1 MLALTAA
8 VSLTACGTA
17 AAASASQTSGVAPVA
32 SPSGN
37 GSTGLAGNTQ
47 STDIGESAAKEIAF
61 TDAGISAEQVQYL
74 WSKMDYDD
82 GKAVYDVEF
91 VVNGVEY
98 DYEIDA
104 VSGTILSVDQEADN
118 YRAAN
123 QTAGTQAA
131 GTQTAGTQAAG
142 TQTAGTQAAGTQ
154 AAGTQAAG
162 TQAAGTQAAS
172 QTSGNAASQKT
183 TAQSN
188 STAQTAN
195 QGSTVQTANQGST
208 VQQNNYIGEQAAQ
221 DAALAHAG
229 VSAQNVSFVRTK
241 LDWDNGRWQYEVE
254 FYDQGTEY
262 DYSIDAVTGEVL
274 GYDYDAEYY
283 TPNNNTAAT
292 QTAPGAQISAEDAKA
307 IALAHAGV
315 SAQDAQ
321 RMEMGFDNEHG
332 RSVYE
337 FEWRV
342 GWTEYSCDVD
352 ANTGEVVGYSSEY
365 DD

>member
-1 MLALTAA
+1 MKKMWITMLALTAA

-131 GTQTAGTQAAG
+131 
-142 TQTAGTQAAGTQ
+142 
-154 AAGTQAAG
+154 
-162 TQAAGTQAAS
+162 S
-172 QTSGNAASQKT
+172 QTSGNAAPQKT

-188 STAQTAN
+188 STA
-195 QGSTVQTANQGST
+195 QTANQGST

-283 TPNNNTAAT
+283 TANNNTAAM

-332 RSVYE
+332 RAVYE

>member
-1 MLALTAA
+1 MKKMWITMLALTAA

-17 AAASASQTSGVAPVA
+17 AAASASQTLGVAPVA

-74 WSKMDYDD
+74 WSKMDYDN

-123 QTAGTQAA
+123 
-131 GTQTAGTQAAG
+131 
-142 TQTAGTQAAGTQ
+142 
-154 AAGTQAAG
+154 
-162 TQAAGTQAAS
+162 QAAGTQAAS

-241 LDWDNGRWQYEVE
+241 LDWDDGRWQYEVE

-283 TPNNNTAAT
+283 MANNNTVPT

-315 SAQDAQ
+315 SAQNAQ
-321 RMEMGFDNEHG
+321 RMEMGFDNEYG

-337 FEWRV
+337 FEWHV
-342 GWTEYSCDVD
+342 GRIEYSCDVD

>member
-1 MLALTAA
+1 MKKMWITMLALTAA

-17 AAASASQTSGVAPVA
+17 AAAPASQALGVAPVA

-74 WSKMDYDD
+74 WSKMDYDN

-131 GTQTAGTQAAG
+131 PQA
-142 TQTAGTQAAGTQ
+142 
-154 AAGTQAAG
+154 
-162 TQAAGTQAAS
+162 
-172 QTSGNAASQKT
+172 SGNATSQKT

-188 STAQTAN
+188 STAQTANQGSTVQTAN

-241 LDWDNGRWQYEVE
+241 LDWDDGRWQYEVE

-283 TPNNNTAAT
+283 TANNNTAAT

-332 RSVYE
+332 RAVYE

>member
-1 MLALTAA
+1 MKKMWIAMMALTAA

-17 AAASASQTSGVAPVA
+17 SAASAPRASGVAPVA
-32 SPSGN
+32 SPSAN

-61 TDAGISAEQVQYL
+61 KDAGVSAEQVQYL

-91 VVNGVEY
+91 VVNNIEY

-104 VSGTILSVDQEADN
+104 VSGVILSVDQEADH
-118 YRAAN
+118 YRMANQTTGTSNSAQTGVQSSAQNSTSTAKTAN
-123 QTAGTQAA
+123 QTAGNTQAA
-131 GTQTAGTQAAG
+131 AGAAQQA
-142 TQTAGTQAAGTQ
+142 
-154 AAGTQAAG
+154 
-162 TQAAGTQAAS
+162 
-172 QTSGNAASQKT
+172 
-183 TAQSN
+183 
-188 STAQTAN
+188 
-195 QGSTVQTANQGST
+195 
-208 VQQNNYIGEQAAQ
+208 NYIGEQAAQ
-221 DAALAHAG
+221 EAALAHAG

-241 LDWDNGRWQYEVE
+241 LDFDNGRWEYEVE

-274 GYDYDAEYY
+274 AYDYDAEYY
-283 TPNNNTAAT
+283 NGTAPAAP

-315 SAQDAQ
+315 SAQEAQ
-321 RMEMGFDNEHG
+321 RMEMGFDNEYG
-332 RSVYE
+332 RAVYE

-342 GWTEYSCDVD
+342 GWMEYSCDVD

>member
-131 GTQTAGTQAAG
+131 
-142 TQTAGTQAAGTQ
+142 
-154 AAGTQAAG
+154 
-162 TQAAGTQAAS
+162 S

-195 QGSTVQTANQGST
+195 QGSTA
-208 VQQNNYIGEQAAQ
+208 QQNNYIGEQAAQ

-241 LDWDNGRWQYEVE
+241 LDFDNGRWEYEVE

-283 TPNNNTAAT
+283 TANNNTAAM

-337 FEWRV
+337 FEWHV

>member
-1 MLALTAA
+1 MKKMWIAMMALTAA

-17 AAASASQTSGVAPVA
+17 SAASAPRASGVAPVA
-32 SPSGN
+32 SPSAN

-61 TDAGISAEQVQYL
+61 KDAGVSAEQVQYL

-91 VVNGVEY
+91 VVNNIEY

-104 VSGTILSVDQEADN
+104 VSGVILSVDQEADH
-118 YRAAN
+118 YRMTNQTTGTSNSAQTGVQSSAQNSTSTAKTAN
-123 QTAGTQAA
+123 QTAGN
-131 GTQTAGTQAAG
+131 
-142 TQTAGTQAAGTQ
+142 
-154 AAGTQAAG
+154 
-162 TQAAGTQAAS
+162 TQAAS
-172 QTSGNAASQKT
+172 GAA
-183 TAQSN
+183 
-188 STAQTAN
+188 
-195 QGSTVQTANQGST
+195 
-208 VQQNNYIGEQAAQ
+208 QQANYIGDQAAQ
-221 DAALAHAG
+221 EAALAHAG

-241 LDWDNGRWQYEVE
+241 LDFDNGRWEYEVE

-274 GYDYDAEYY
+274 AYDYDAEYY
-283 TPNNNTAAT
+283 NGTAPAAP

-315 SAQDAQ
+315 SAQEAQ
-321 RMEMGFDNEHG
+321 RMEMGFDNEYG
-332 RSVYE
+332 RAVYE

-342 GWTEYSCDVD
+342 GWMEYSCDVD

>member
-131 GTQTAGTQAAG
+131 PQA
-142 TQTAGTQAAGTQ
+142 
-154 AAGTQAAG
+154 
-162 TQAAGTQAAS
+162 
-172 QTSGNAASQKT
+172 SGNAASQKT

-283 TPNNNTAAT
+283 TANNNTAAT

-332 RSVYE
+332 RAVYE

>member
-1 MLALTAA
+1 MMKKMWIAMMALTAA

-17 AAASASQTSGVAPVA
+17 SAASAPSASGVAPVA
-32 SPSGN
+32 SPSAN

-61 TDAGISAEQVQYL
+61 KDAGVSAEQVQYL

-91 VVNGVEY
+91 VVNNIEY

-104 VSGTILSVDQEADN
+104 VSGVILSVDQEADH
-118 YRAAN
+118 YRMANQTTGTSNSAQTGAQTGAQSSAQNSTSTAKTAN
-123 QTAGTQAA
+123 QTAGN
-131 GTQTAGTQAAG
+131 
-142 TQTAGTQAAGTQ
+142 
-154 AAGTQAAG
+154 
-162 TQAAGTQAAS
+162 TQAAS
-172 QTSGNAASQKT
+172 GAA
-183 TAQSN
+183 
-188 STAQTAN
+188 
-195 QGSTVQTANQGST
+195 
-208 VQQNNYIGEQAAQ
+208 QQANYIGDQAAQ
-221 DAALAHAG
+221 EAALAHAG

-241 LDWDNGRWQYEVE
+241 LDFDNGRWEYEVE

-274 GYDYDAEYY
+274 AYDYDAEYY
-283 TPNNNTAAT
+283 SGTASAAP

-321 RMEMGFDNEHG
+321 RMEMGFDNERG
-332 RSVYE
+332 RAVYE

>member
-131 GTQTAGTQAAG
+131 
-142 TQTAGTQAAGTQ
+142 
-154 AAGTQAAG
+154 
-162 TQAAGTQAAS
+162 S
-172 QTSGNAASQKT
+172 QTSGNAAPQKT

-195 QGSTVQTANQGST
+195 QGSTA
-208 VQQNNYIGEQAAQ
+208 QQNNYIGEQAAQ

-283 TPNNNTAAT
+283 TANNNTAAT

-337 FEWRV
+337 FEWHV

>member
-1 MLALTAA
+1 MKKMWITMLALTAA

-131 GTQTAGTQAAG
+131 
-142 TQTAGTQAAGTQ
+142 
-154 AAGTQAAG
+154 
-162 TQAAGTQAAS
+162 S

-188 STAQTAN
+188 STA
-195 QGSTVQTANQGST
+195 QTANQGST

-283 TPNNNTAAT
+283 TANNNTAAM

>member
-47 STDIGESAAKEIAF
+47 STDVGESAAKEIAF

-74 WSKMDYDD
+74 WSKMDYDN

-131 GTQTAGTQAAG
+131 
-142 TQTAGTQAAGTQ
+142 
-154 AAGTQAAG
+154 
-162 TQAAGTQAAS
+162 S
-172 QTSGNAASQKT
+172 QTSGNAAPQKT

-283 TPNNNTAAT
+283 TANNNTAAT

-332 RSVYE
+332 RAVYE

>member
-131 GTQTAGTQAAG
+131 
-142 TQTAGTQAAGTQ
+142 
-154 AAGTQAAG
+154 
-162 TQAAGTQAAS
+162 S

-195 QGSTVQTANQGST
+195 QGSTVQ
-208 VQQNNYIGEQAAQ
+208 QNNYIGEQAAQ
-221 DAALAHAG
+221 DAALTHAG

-283 TPNNNTAAT
+283 TANNNTAAT

-332 RSVYE
+332 RAVYE

>member
-61 TDAGISAEQVQYL
+61 TDSGISAEQVQYL

-131 GTQTAGTQAAG
+131 
-142 TQTAGTQAAGTQ
+142 
-154 AAGTQAAG
+154 
-162 TQAAGTQAAS
+162 S

-188 STAQTAN
+188 STA
-195 QGSTVQTANQGST
+195 QTANQGST

-283 TPNNNTAAT
+283 TANNNTAAM

-337 FEWRV
+337 FEWHV

>member
-1 MLALTAA
+1 MKKMWITMLALTAA

-131 GTQTAGTQAAG
+131 
-142 TQTAGTQAAGTQ
+142 
-154 AAGTQAAG
+154 
-162 TQAAGTQAAS
+162 S

-195 QGSTVQTANQGST
+195 QGSTA
-208 VQQNNYIGEQAAQ
+208 QQNNYIGEQAAQ

-283 TPNNNTAAT
+283 TANNNTAAM

-332 RSVYE
+332 RAVYE

>member
-1 MLALTAA
+1 MKKMWITMLALTAA

-131 GTQTAGTQAAG
+131 
-142 TQTAGTQAAGTQ
+142 
-154 AAGTQAAG
+154 
-162 TQAAGTQAAS
+162 S

-195 QGSTVQTANQGST
+195 QGSTA
-208 VQQNNYIGEQAAQ
+208 QQNNYIGEQAAQ

-283 TPNNNTAAT
+283 TANNNTAAM

-332 RSVYE
+332 RAVYE

-352 ANTGEVVGYSSEY
+352 ANTGQVVGYSSEY

>member
-1 MLALTAA
+1 MKKMWITMLALTAA

-131 GTQTAGTQAAG
+131 
-142 TQTAGTQAAGTQ
+142 
-154 AAGTQAAG
+154 
-162 TQAAGTQAAS
+162 S

-188 STAQTAN
+188 STVQTAN

-283 TPNNNTAAT
+283 TANNNTAAT
-292 QTAPGAQISAEDAKA
+292 QTAPGAQMSAEDAKA

-332 RSVYE
+332 RAVYE

>member
-131 GTQTAGTQAAG
+131 
-142 TQTAGTQAAGTQ
+142 
-154 AAGTQAAG
+154 
-162 TQAAGTQAAS
+162 S

-195 QGSTVQTANQGST
+195 QGSTA
-208 VQQNNYIGEQAAQ
+208 QQNNYIGEQAAQ

-283 TPNNNTAAT
+283 TANNNTAAM

-337 FEWRV
+337 FEWHV

>member
-1 MLALTAA
+1 MKKMWITMLALTAA

-17 AAASASQTSGVAPVA
+17 AAASASQASGVAPVA

-74 WSKMDYDD
+74 WSKIDYDD

-131 GTQTAGTQAAG
+131 
-142 TQTAGTQAAGTQ
+142 
-154 AAGTQAAG
+154 
-162 TQAAGTQAAS
+162 S

-195 QGSTVQTANQGST
+195 QGSTA
-208 VQQNNYIGEQAAQ
+208 QQNNYIGEQAAQ

-283 TPNNNTAAT
+283 TANNNTAAM

-321 RMEMGFDNEHG
+321 RMEMGFDNEYG

-337 FEWRV
+337 FEWHV
-342 GWTEYSCDVD
+342 GWMEYSCDVD

>member
-1 MLALTAA
+1 MKKMWITMLALTAA

-131 GTQTAGTQAAG
+131 
-142 TQTAGTQAAGTQ
+142 
-154 AAGTQAAG
+154 
-162 TQAAGTQAAS
+162 S

-188 STAQTAN
+188 STA
-195 QGSTVQTANQGST
+195 QTANQGST

-283 TPNNNTAAT
+283 TANNNTAAM

-337 FEWRV
+337 FEWHV

>member
-1 MLALTAA
+1 MKKMWITMLALTAA

-131 GTQTAGTQAAG
+131 
-142 TQTAGTQAAGTQ
+142 
-154 AAGTQAAG
+154 
-162 TQAAGTQAAS
+162 S

-188 STAQTAN
+188 STA
-195 QGSTVQTANQGST
+195 QTANQGST

-241 LDWDNGRWQYEVE
+241 LDWDDGRWQYEVE

-283 TPNNNTAAT
+283 TPNNNTAAM

-337 FEWRV
+337 FEWHV

>member
-74 WSKMDYDD
+74 SSKMDYDD

-131 GTQTAGTQAAG
+131 
-142 TQTAGTQAAGTQ
+142 
-154 AAGTQAAG
+154 
-162 TQAAGTQAAS
+162 S

-195 QGSTVQTANQGST
+195 QGSTA
-208 VQQNNYIGEQAAQ
+208 QQNNYIGEQAAQ

-283 TPNNNTAAT
+283 TANNNTAAT

-337 FEWRV
+337 FEWHV

>member
-131 GTQTAGTQAAG
+131 
-142 TQTAGTQAAGTQ
+142 
-154 AAGTQAAG
+154 
-162 TQAAGTQAAS
+162 S

-195 QGSTVQTANQGST
+195 QGSTA
-208 VQQNNYIGEQAAQ
+208 QQNNYIGEQAAQ

-283 TPNNNTAAT
+283 TANNNTAAT

-332 RSVYE
+332 RAVYE

>member
-131 GTQTAGTQAAG
+131 
-142 TQTAGTQAAGTQ
+142 
-154 AAGTQAAG
+154 
-162 TQAAGTQAAS
+162 S

-195 QGSTVQTANQGST
+195 QGSTAP
-208 VQQNNYIGEQAAQ
+208 QNNYIGEQAAQ

-283 TPNNNTAAT
+283 TANNNTAAM

-321 RMEMGFDNEHG
+321 RMEMGFDNEYG

-337 FEWRV
+337 FEWHV

>member
-1 MLALTAA
+1 MKKMWITMLALTAA

-131 GTQTAGTQAAG
+131 
-142 TQTAGTQAAGTQ
+142 
-154 AAGTQAAG
+154 
-162 TQAAGTQAAS
+162 S

-195 QGSTVQTANQGST
+195 QGSTA
-208 VQQNNYIGEQAAQ
+208 QQNNYIGEQAAQ

-283 TPNNNTAAT
+283 TPNNNTAAM

-321 RMEMGFDNEHG
+321 RMEMGFDNEYG

-337 FEWRV
+337 FEWHV

>member
-1 MLALTAA
+1 MKKMWITMLALTAA

-74 WSKMDYDD
+74 WSKMDYDN

-123 QTAGTQAA
+123 
-131 GTQTAGTQAAG
+131 
-142 TQTAGTQAAGTQ
+142 QTAGTQAAGTQ

-195 QGSTVQTANQGST
+195 QGSTA
-208 VQQNNYIGEQAAQ
+208 QQNNYIGEQAAQ

-283 TPNNNTAAT
+283 TANNNTAAA

-315 SAQDAQ
+315 AAQDAQ

>member
-1 MLALTAA
+1 MKKMWITMLALTAA

-17 AAASASQTSGVAPVA
+17 AAAPASQALGVAPVA

-74 WSKMDYDD
+74 WSKMDYDN

-131 GTQTAGTQAAG
+131 
-142 TQTAGTQAAGTQ
+142 
-154 AAGTQAAG
+154 
-162 TQAAGTQAAS
+162 S

-188 STAQTAN
+188 STAQTANQGSTVQTANQGSTVQTAN

-283 TPNNNTAAT
+283 TANNNTAAT

-332 RSVYE
+332 RAVYE

>member
-1 MLALTAA
+1 MKKMWITMLALTAA

-131 GTQTAGTQAAG
+131 
-142 TQTAGTQAAGTQ
+142 
-154 AAGTQAAG
+154 
-162 TQAAGTQAAS
+162 S

-195 QGSTVQTANQGST
+195 QGSTA
-208 VQQNNYIGEQAAQ
+208 QQNNYIGEQAAQ

-241 LDWDNGRWQYEVE
+241 LDWDDGRWQYEVE

-283 TPNNNTAAT
+283 TANNNTAAM

-332 RSVYE
+332 RAVYE

>member
-1 MLALTAA
+1 MKKMWITMLALTAA

-131 GTQTAGTQAAG
+131 
-142 TQTAGTQAAGTQ
+142 
-154 AAGTQAAG
+154 
-162 TQAAGTQAAS
+162 S

-195 QGSTVQTANQGST
+195 QGSTA
-208 VQQNNYIGEQAAQ
+208 QQNNYIGEQAAQ

-241 LDWDNGRWQYEVE
+241 LDWDDGRWQYEVE

-283 TPNNNTAAT
+283 TANNNTAAT

-315 SAQDAQ
+315 SARDAQ
-321 RMEMGFDNEHG
+321 RMEMGFDNEYG

-337 FEWRV
+337 FEWHV

>member
-131 GTQTAGTQAAG
+131 
-142 TQTAGTQAAGTQ
+142 
-154 AAGTQAAG
+154 
-162 TQAAGTQAAS
+162 S

-195 QGSTVQTANQGST
+195 QGSTA
-208 VQQNNYIGEQAAQ
+208 QQNNYIGEQAAQ

-241 LDWDNGRWQYEVE
+241 LDWDDGRWQYEVE

-283 TPNNNTAAT
+283 TANNNTAAM

-315 SAQDAQ
+315 SARDAQ

-337 FEWRV
+337 FEWHV

>member
-74 WSKMDYDD
+74 SSKMDYDD

-131 GTQTAGTQAAG
+131 
-142 TQTAGTQAAGTQ
+142 
-154 AAGTQAAG
+154 
-162 TQAAGTQAAS
+162 S

-195 QGSTVQTANQGST
+195 QGSTA
-208 VQQNNYIGEQAAQ
+208 QQNNYIGEQAAQ

-283 TPNNNTAAT
+283 TANNNTAAT

-321 RMEMGFDNEHG
+321 RMEMGFDNEYG

-337 FEWRV
+337 FEWHV

>member
-131 GTQTAGTQAAG
+131 
-142 TQTAGTQAAGTQ
+142 
-154 AAGTQAAG
+154 
-162 TQAAGTQAAS
+162 S

-188 STAQTAN
+188 STA
-195 QGSTVQTANQGST
+195 QTANQGST

-283 TPNNNTAAT
+283 TANNNTAAM

-337 FEWRV
+337 FEWHV

>member
-32 SPSGN
+32 SPSGD

-131 GTQTAGTQAAG
+131 
-142 TQTAGTQAAGTQ
+142 
-154 AAGTQAAG
+154 
-162 TQAAGTQAAS
+162 S

-195 QGSTVQTANQGST
+195 QGSTA
-208 VQQNNYIGEQAAQ
+208 QQNNYIGEQAAQ

-283 TPNNNTAAT
+283 TANNNTAAM

-337 FEWRV
+337 FEWHV

>member
-131 GTQTAGTQAAG
+131 
-142 TQTAGTQAAGTQ
+142 
-154 AAGTQAAG
+154 
-162 TQAAGTQAAS
+162 S

-188 STAQTAN
+188 STVQTAN

-283 TPNNNTAAT
+283 TANNNTAAT

-321 RMEMGFDNEHG
+321 RMEMGFDNEYG

-337 FEWRV
+337 FEWHV

>member
-1 MLALTAA
+1 MKKMWITMLALTAA

-131 GTQTAGTQAAG
+131 
-142 TQTAGTQAAGTQ
+142 
-154 AAGTQAAG
+154 
-162 TQAAGTQAAS
+162 S

-195 QGSTVQTANQGST
+195 QGSTA
-208 VQQNNYIGEQAAQ
+208 QQNNYIGEQAAQ

-241 LDWDNGRWQYEVE
+241 LDLDDGRWQYEVE

-283 TPNNNTAAT
+283 TANNNTAAT

-307 IALAHAGV
+307 IALEHAGV
-315 SAQDAQ
+315 SAQEAQ

-337 FEWRV
+337 FEWHV
-342 GWTEYSCDVD
+342 GRTEYSCDVD

>member
-1 MLALTAA
+1 MKKMWITMLALTAA

-131 GTQTAGTQAAG
+131 
-142 TQTAGTQAAGTQ
+142 
-154 AAGTQAAG
+154 
-162 TQAAGTQAAS
+162 S

-188 STAQTAN
+188 STA
-195 QGSTVQTANQGST
+195 QTANQGST

-283 TPNNNTAAT
+283 TANNNTAAM

-321 RMEMGFDNEHG
+321 RMEMGFDNEYG

-337 FEWRV
+337 FEWHV

>member
-131 GTQTAGTQAAG
+131 
-142 TQTAGTQAAGTQ
+142 
-154 AAGTQAAG
+154 
-162 TQAAGTQAAS
+162 S
-172 QTSGNAASQKT
+172 QTSGNSASQKT

-188 STAQTAN
+188 STVQTAN

-283 TPNNNTAAT
+283 TANNNTAAT

-332 RSVYE
+332 RAVYE

>member
-1 MLALTAA
+1 MKKMWITMLALTAA

-131 GTQTAGTQAAG
+131 
-142 TQTAGTQAAGTQ
+142 
-154 AAGTQAAG
+154 
-162 TQAAGTQAAS
+162 S

-195 QGSTVQTANQGST
+195 QGSTA
-208 VQQNNYIGEQAAQ
+208 QQNNYIGEQAAQ

-283 TPNNNTAAT
+283 TANNNTAAM

-321 RMEMGFDNEHG
+321 RMEMGFDNEYG

-337 FEWRV
+337 FEWHV

>member
-1 MLALTAA
+1 MKKMWITMLALTAA

-131 GTQTAGTQAAG
+131 
-142 TQTAGTQAAGTQ
+142 
-154 AAGTQAAG
+154 
-162 TQAAGTQAAS
+162 S

-195 QGSTVQTANQGST
+195 QGSTA
-208 VQQNNYIGEQAAQ
+208 QQNNYIGEQAAQ

-283 TPNNNTAAT
+283 TANNNTAAT

-321 RMEMGFDNEHG
+321 RMEMGFDNEYG

-337 FEWRV
+337 FEWHV